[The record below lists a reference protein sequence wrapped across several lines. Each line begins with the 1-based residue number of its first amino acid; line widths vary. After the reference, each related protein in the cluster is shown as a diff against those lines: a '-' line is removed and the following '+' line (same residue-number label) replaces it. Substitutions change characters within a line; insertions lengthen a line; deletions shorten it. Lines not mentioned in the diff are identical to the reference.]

1 MPLPELLLIEK
12 IRALAGRASPRRLPS
27 DNVLGKI
34 RKGIGDD
41 CAVLAASKTHDLLV
55 TTDLCIENVH
65 FRVDWHPPASV
76 GHRCL
81 TRGLS
86 DIAAMGGEP
95 VAAFLSLGLPAHLS
109 QKWVDGFFKG
119 FDRLAKR
126 FGVTLAGGDIATSP
140 EGISA
145 DIVVLGRVPKG
156 KAILRSTAR
165 PGDLIYVT
173 GTLGRS
179 TEALIGLKLGQ
190 RCSPSLNSIHYFPQP
205 RLKAGQW
212 LRQQGAATAMI
223 DISDG
228 LSTDMAHLCT
238 ESRVSALLF
247 REALPFDRSRKPA
260 FGERFEED
268 TRRYVYALHGGED
281 YELLF
286 TAPRAKKIPAAIAGV
301 PITRIGKIMR
311 QKRGAAPLTIVHDD
325 GRIEPLDQRGWEHFS
340 PSGDGRYIV

>member
-12 IRALAGRASPRRLPS
+12 IRALAGQASPRRLQS

-41 CAVLAASKTHDLLV
+41 CAVLAGSKTHDLLV

-65 FRVDWHPPASV
+65 FRIDWHPPASV

-95 VAAFLSLGLPAHLS
+95 TAAFLSLGLPAHVP

-119 FDRLAKR
+119 FQRLAKR

-140 EGISA
+140 QGIIA

-179 TEALIGLKLGQ
+179 TEALVGFKLGQ
-190 RCSPSLNSIHYFPQP
+190 RRSPSVTSTHYFPQP
-205 RLKAGQW
+205 RLKVGQW
-212 LRQQGAATAMI
+212 LRKQSAATAMI

-228 LSTDMAHLCT
+228 LSTDMAHICA
-238 ESRVSALLF
+238 ESGVSAILH
-247 REALPFDRSRKPA
+247 REALPFDHSRKST
-260 FGERFEED
+260 FEERFEED
-268 TRRYVYALHGGED
+268 TRRYVFAMHGGED

-286 TAPRAKKIPAAIAGV
+286 TGRSQNAPATIAGV
-301 PITRIGKIMR
+301 RITRIGEIVR
-311 QKRGAAPLTIVHDD
+311 RKRDAAPLTIVHDD
-325 GRIEPLDQRGWEHFS
+325 GRIEPLHQRGWEHFS
-340 PSGDGRYIV
+340 SSGMGDT